1 MSARLTESD
10 RQLFSL
16 VTEAA
21 FANPFGVRR
30 ASLDQE
36 ISGAYPEEQQW
47 IGVMLERVGARLRA
61 LGGGELNV
69 GAFAERDRE
78 LVEYTV
84 LFEAFHRFLEPL
96 DTLIA
101 AQERSDVVLKVPF
114 ARDFFESLSAR
125 GISSERAVRVLELFH
140 QMRRAFGF
148 IKRGLVGRGASMRKL
163 REELWRALFT
173 HDIRRYE
180 RYLWNRM
187 EDFATIL
194 LGETGT
200 GKGAAAAAIGR
211 SGFIPFDASKGSFAY
226 SFVDSFIPI
235 NFNEFPESLFE
246 SEIFGHRKG
255 AFTGAVD
262 NYDGVLARC
271 KAQGTVFFDEIGEA
285 TLPVQVKLLRVLQDR
300 IYAPVGSRELRR
312 FSGRIVAATHRSLPE
327 LRAAGALRDDFYYRL
342 SSNVIEVP
350 PLRVRIGEEPG
361 ELSEL
366 VEHLCTRIAGAA
378 GERVAARGSRSEPS
392 LAAEVTAAIERD
404 LGAGYTFPGNVR
416 ELEQSVRRVLLTGGC
431 AADQAARAT
440 DRGLPA
446 LMERGALTAEQLIE
460 RYCVMLYARLNS
472 YVEVARLTGLDRRTV
487 KKHIDEAA
495 RDS

>member
-1 MSARLTESD
+1 MSARLAESD
-10 RQLFSL
+10 RQLFTL

-30 ASLDQE
+30 ASLDAQ
-36 ISGAYPEEQQW
+36 ISGAYPQDQEW
-47 IGVMLERVGARLRA
+47 NAVMLQRVGTRLRA
-61 LGGGELNV
+61 LASGRLNV
-69 GAFAERDRE
+69 AAFNERDRE

-101 AQERSDVVLKVPF
+101 AQEQTDVALKVPF
-114 ARDFFESLSAR
+114 ARDFLESLTAR
-125 GISSERAVRVLELFH
+125 GIASERAIRVLELFH

-148 IKRGLVGRGASMRKL
+148 IKRGLVGRGPSMRKL

-194 LGETGT
+194 VGETGT
-200 GKGAAAAAIGR
+200 GKGAAAAAIGL
-211 SGFIPFDASKGSFAY
+211 SGFIPFDPRKSSFAY
-226 SFVDSFIPI
+226 SFVDSFVPI

-300 IYAPVGSRELRR
+300 IYTPVGSREVRR
-312 FSGRIVAATHRSLPE
+312 FSGRIVAATHRSLAE
-327 LRAAGALRDDFYYRL
+327 LRAAGAMRDDFYYRL

-361 ELSEL
+361 ELGEL
-366 VEHLCTRIAGAA
+366 VEHLCARIAGAA
-378 GERVAARGSRSEPS
+378 DER
-392 LAAEVTAAIERD
+392 LAGEVTHAIERD
-404 LGAGYTFPGNVR
+404 LGTGYPFPGNVR
-416 ELEQSVRRVLLTGGC
+416 ELEQSVRRVFLTGGC
-431 AADQAARAT
+431 VADQAARVT
-440 DRGLPA
+440 EGGLPA
-446 LMERGALTAEQLIE
+446 LLERGALTAEQLVE
-460 RYCVMLYARLNS
+460 RYCVALYARLQS

-487 KKHIDEAA
+487 KKHVEA
-495 RDS
+495 RGNHEP